1 MTLLKI
7 LEIKLMSAPALA
19 IFPLQLSVYEKARA
33 LAEELRLPL
42 IFKENKAYD
51 YWVVL
56 SETSLGIKQ
65 SQSKA
70 RLIKVDFLSED
81 LRYRLHHAS
90 KKNERLIQA
99 LGADCQKKRV
109 VDATGGLGH
118 DSLLLAKTGAKV
130 TLLERSPL
138 IYQLLKDGLAR
149 AESALPLIEHIHLI
163 HTDAI
168 TWLTATTE
176 TIDIVYLDPM
186 FPEAKKSA
194 LSKMEMQIL
203 QSIIGQ
209 DEDANILFERALAC
223 ATTRV
228 VVKRPRKADFIAKSP
243 TPSYSLTGSSSR
255 FDIYLQSCPH
265 PK

>member
-1 MTLLKI
+1 
-7 LEIKLMSAPALA
+7 MSAPSLA
-19 IFPLQLSVYEKARA
+19 IFPTELCVYEKAA
-33 LAEELRLPL
+33 TLSEELRLPL

-51 YWVVL
+51 YWIML
-56 SETSLGIKQ
+56 SETSLGIKK

-70 RLIKVDFLSED
+70 RLIKVDFLSQNR
-81 LRYRLHHAS
+81 RYRLQQAS

-118 DSLLLAKTGAKV
+118 DSLLLAKAVSQV
-130 TLLERSPL
+130 TVLERSPL

-149 AESALPLIEHIHLI
+149 AESSLPLIERIRLI

-168 TWLTATTE
+168 AWLTATPE
-176 TIDIVYLDPM
+176 TVDIVYLDPM
-186 FPEAKKSA
+186 FPDTQKSA
-194 LSKMEMQIL
+194 LSKMEMQIFQTL
-203 QSIIGQ
+203 IGQ
-209 DEDANILFERALAC
+209 DEDAKILFECALAC

-243 TPSYSLTGSSSR
+243 IPSYSLTGSSSR
-255 FDIYLQSCPH
+255 FDIYLRIIPA
-265 PK
+265 P